1 MVAVHRFF
9 GVEEPVFDPAHGYVT
24 SPLFSPVV
32 LASIRLLL
40 GFYALVTLIFELAWD
55 GTHFPQDLDSYF
67 SYFTHLS
74 YIGMCSYFFA
84 AGVQTLFYARF
95 RRTSYPLQYW
105 PKFLQA
111 LHVLLFATIATFP
124 RLIQASSSLWLWPS
138 CHLADESS
146 HLAWGNIS
154 VHAMNLVFAIL
165 EVFLTNTPP
174 MPWMTLPCNIV
185 FLAGYLGVAYITYG
199 TQGFYTYSF
208 LDPVKQGPYLAAYIV
223 GIAVGEIIVF
233 SIIRGLII
241 LRVRLCQRLRKTAPY
256 EDKVRE
262 RSSPEVEQC
271 ELDPVTSREKK
282 SMSLV

>member
-1 MVAVHRFF
+1 MVAIHRFL
-9 GVEEPVFDPAHGYVT
+9 GVEELVFDPAHGYVT

-55 GTHFPQDLDSYF
+55 GTHFPEDLDSYF

-74 YIGMCSYFFA
+74 YIGLCSYFFA
-84 AGVQTLFYARF
+84 AGVQTLFYARSGQ
-95 RRTSYPLQYW
+95 TSYPLQYW

-124 RLIQASSSLWLWPS
+124 IIVTAVFWGLLSSPDTMSTTYS
-138 CHLADESS
+138 
-146 HLAWGNIS
+146 AWGNIS
-154 VHAMNLVFAIL
+154 VHAMNLIFAIL
-165 EVFLTNTPP
+165 EVFLTNIPL
-174 MPWMTLPCNIV
+174 MPWMALPCNIV

-223 GIAVGEIIVF
+223 GIAVGEVIIF
-233 SIIRGLII
+233 SIVRGLII
-241 LRVRLCQRLRKTAPY
+241 LRMRLCQRLRKTAPY

-262 RSSPEVEQC
+262 PSSPEVEQC

-282 SMSLV
+282 TMSLV